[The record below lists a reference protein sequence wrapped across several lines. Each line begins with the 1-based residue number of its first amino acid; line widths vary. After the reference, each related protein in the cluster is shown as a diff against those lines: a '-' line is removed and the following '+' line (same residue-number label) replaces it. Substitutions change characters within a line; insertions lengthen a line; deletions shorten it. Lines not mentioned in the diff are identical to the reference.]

1 MENTNENPVT
11 EPEVFETPVIVEEP
25 VVEEWLAPVVEEPTV
40 QEPVA
45 EDVHVEEPKAVE
57 PEAPADVIHAPAY
70 PSQPEVQALGNVNG
84 AIGATTA
91 PVTKKVV
98 GKKAAEPKDTV
109 AIRSTKNVTW
119 PGVGKVYTGINIV
132 EKDAAEKWLT
142 RSHITVATPEEV
154 AKEFGK

>member
-1 MENTNENPVT
+1 MNENPVT
-11 EPEVFETPVIVEEP
+11 EPVVVETPAPVEAPSEPVFEPVHP
-25 VVEEWLAPVVEEPTV
+25 PVVEEPTPV
-40 QEPVA
+40 EPVV
-45 EDVHVEEPKAVE
+45 EEVHVEEPKPVE

-91 PVTKKVV
+91 PVARKVV
-98 GKKAAEPKDTV
+98 GKKPAANKETV
-109 AIRSTKNVTW
+109 ALRSTKNVTW

-132 EKDAAEKWLT
+132 DKDASEKWLT
-142 RSHITVATPEEV
+142 RSHITIATPEEV

>member
-11 EPEVFETPVIVEEP
+11 EPVVMDEP
-25 VVEEWLAPVVEEPTV
+25 VVEEAPVIEMPVVEEP
-40 QEPVA
+40 VA
-45 EDVHVEEPKAVE
+45 EPVHVEPVKEEE
-57 PEAPADVIHAPAY
+57 PEVAATPVAPEVINAPAY
-70 PSQPEVQALGNVNG
+70 TSEPEVQALGSVNG

-91 PVTKKVV
+91 PVARKTV
-98 GKKAAEPKDTV
+98 GKKPVEKKETV
-109 AIRSTKNVTW
+109 ALRSTKNVTW

-132 EKDAAEKWLT
+132 EKDAADKWLT